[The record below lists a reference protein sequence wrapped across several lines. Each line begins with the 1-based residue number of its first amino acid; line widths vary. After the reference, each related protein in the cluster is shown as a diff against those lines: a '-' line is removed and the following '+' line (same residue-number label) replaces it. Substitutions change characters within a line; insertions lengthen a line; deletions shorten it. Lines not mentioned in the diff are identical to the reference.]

1 MGYCT
6 GDCGCGRNCKSSDDW
21 CQQHECGKCE
31 NKRMTK
37 DLEMKN
43 LKEENEKLKLENP
56 FFIKEKVSPE
66 QDVSFKSRSLDEWA
80 DEATKTSDNAGWGKI
95 EYNGV
100 SFDDLVKHIPVIKN
114 LFEGWTFAAG
124 IANIVEEIAE
134 LWTAFRK
141 HELNELCDKAE
152 KMKAL
157 GLRPLTCMEEEG
169 ADLIIR
175 AVQLM
180 RRFGVKNIEEC
191 VHIKNELNK
200 SREHKHG
207 GKLV

>member
-1 MGYCT
+1 MGWCY

-31 NKRMTK
+31 SKRIAK

-56 FFIKEKVSPE
+56 FFAKKEELNQSAP
-66 QDVSFKSRSLDEWA
+66 FKSKSLDDWA
-80 DEATKTSDNAGWGKI
+80 DEFTKTSDLAGWGKI

-100 SFDDLVKHIPVIKN
+100 SFDDLVKHVPVIKN

-124 IANIVEEIAE
+124 IANIGEEVFE

-141 HELNELCDKAE
+141 HQSNELCDKAE

-157 GLRPLTCMEEEG
+157 GLRPLTYLEEEG

-175 AVQLM
+175 TTQFM
-180 RRFGVKNIEEC
+180 RRFGVKYIEEC
-191 VHIKNELNK
+191 IHIKNELNK
-200 SREHKHG
+200 HRDHKHG

>member
-31 NKRMTK
+31 DKRIAK

-43 LKEENEKLKLENP
+43 LKEENEKLKFENP
-56 FFIKEKVSPE
+56 FFLKDKGLLE
-66 QDVSFKSRSLDEWA
+66 QNVSFKPKSLDEWA
-80 DEATKTSDNAGWGKI
+80 DEATKTSDSAGWGKI

-114 LFEGWTFAAG
+114 LFDGWTFAAG
-124 IANIVEEIAE
+124 IGNIVEEIAE

-141 HELNELCDKAE
+141 HELNEPCDKAE

-191 VHIKNELNK
+191 VHVKNEYNK